1 MMKVLYLED
10 NLWDRELVEEVLAKE
25 GFEVKLVSCREE
37 LEEVLEKMDFSV
49 VLTDLNVLGFEGLK
63 VLEIV
68 REKDPFM
75 PVVLLTG
82 TGSEELAVEALKR
95 GAMDYVVKTPK
106 HIKRLP
112 ETIRRAVE
120 NARLIKENEEAQ
132 RALRES
138 ERLLHDIL
146 EGISAGI
153 AVYRGERHLYV
164 NRAMEK
170 ITGYSKQELLSN
182 PIWTVIAPEDRD
194 RVKERALKRQMGEG
208 VPDRYDFRILQK
220 GGGRRWVELRSSRI
234 RWGDKLVWLGTFFD
248 ITERKEAE
256 EEREELLSKY
266 KKLLYQIV
274 KAFSSAVE
282 IKEPYTAGHQKR
294 VAELSEA
301 IAKEMGIDKER
312 LEGIKVA
319 ALLHDI
325 GKGLGVPLEVLNK
338 PGKLNP
344 IEFAFVKAHPEL
356 GYRILKEVEFPW
368 PVAEAILQHH
378 ERLDGSGYPRGLKG
392 EQIILEARIIAVAD
406 VVEAI
411 TSHRPYRASLGLESA
426 LEEID
431 KNKGVLYDP
440 TVVAAC
446 LKAFQKGFKFEQ
458 GYPSF

>member
-1 MMKVLYLED
+1 MKVLYLDD
-10 NLWDRELVEEVLAKE
+10 NLWDRELVGEVLSRE
-25 GFEVKLVSCREE
+25 GFEVRLVSSREE
-37 LEEVLEKMDFSV
+37 FEEALWQMDFLV

-63 VLEIV
+63 VVELV
-68 REKDPFM
+68 KEKDPFM
-75 PVVLLTG
+75 PVIILTG

-95 GAMDYVVKTPK
+95 GAMDYVVKSPK
-106 HIKRLP
+106 HIRKLP
-112 ETIRRAVE
+112 EAIRKAVE
-120 NARLIKENEEAQ
+120 NARLIRENEEAQ
-132 RALRES
+132 KALKEN
-138 ERLLHDIL
+138 ERLLKEIL

-153 AVYRGERHLYV
+153 AVYKGERHLYV
-164 NRAMEK
+164 NHAMEE
-170 ITGYSKQELLSN
+170 ITGYSREELLSN
-182 PIWTVIAPEDRD
+182 PIWTVIDPLDWD
-194 RVKERALKRQMGEG
+194 RVKERALMRQRGEG

-220 GGGRRWVELRSSRI
+220 GGGRKWVELRSSRI
-234 RWGDKLVWLGTFFD
+234 KWGDKLVWLGTFFD

-256 EEREELLSKY
+256 EERERLLSKY
-266 KKLLYQIV
+266 KKLLYQV
-274 KAFSSAVE
+274 VNAFSSAVE

-301 IAKEMGIDKER
+301 IAREMGIDQESI
-312 LEGIKVA
+312 EGIKVA

-368 PVAEAILQHH
+368 PVAQAILQHH
-378 ERLDGSGYPRGLKG
+378 ERLDGSGYPKG
-392 EQIILEARIIAVAD
+392 IKDEEILLEARIIAVAD

-431 KNKGVLYDP
+431 RNKGTLYDP
-440 TVVAAC
+440 SVVKAC
-446 LKAFQKGFKFEQ
+446 LRVFQKGFRFEQ

>member
-1 MMKVLYLED
+1 MKVLYLD
-10 NLWDRELVEEVLAKE
+10 DSLWDRELVEEVLTKE
-25 GFEVKLVSCREE
+25 GFEVRLISSREE
-37 LEEVLEKMDFSV
+37 FEAALLGMDFSA

-63 VLEIV
+63 VLELV

-75 PVVLLTG
+75 PVIILTG

-106 HIKRLP
+106 HIRKLP
-112 ETIRRAVE
+112 EAVRKAVE
-120 NARLIKENEEAQ
+120 NARLMKENEEAQ
-132 RALRES
+132 RALKEN
-138 ERLLHDIL
+138 ERLLKDIL

-153 AVYRGERHLYV
+153 AVYKGERHLYV
-164 NRAMEK
+164 NRAMEE
-170 ITGYSKQELLSN
+170 ITGYSREELLSS
-182 PIWTVIAPEDRD
+182 PIWTVVDPLDRD
-194 RVKERALKRQMGEG
+194 RVKERALKRQKGEE
-208 VPDRYDFRILQK
+208 VVERYDFRILRK
-220 GGGRRWVELRSSRI
+220 GGGRRWVEIRSSRI
-234 RWGDKLVWLGTFFD
+234 KWGDKLVWLGTFFD

-256 EEREELLSKY
+256 EERE
-266 KKLLYQIV
+266 KLLYKYKNLLYQV
-274 KAFSSAVE
+274 VNAFSSAVE

-294 VAELSEA
+294 VAELSVA
-301 IAKEMGIDKER
+301 IARELGIDQER
-312 LEGIKVA
+312 IEGIKVA

-356 GYRILKEVEFPW
+356 GYKILKEVEFPW

-392 EQIILEARIIAVAD
+392 DEIILEARIITVAD

-431 KNKGVLYDP
+431 KNKGILYDP
-440 TVVAAC
+440 VVVEAC
-446 LKAFQKGFKFEQ
+446 LKVFQKGFRFEQ
-458 GYPSF
+458 NYPLL